1 MQTKRITYLDIT
13 KCVAIFFVLWGHAIG
28 QLMNHEVTDN
38 RLYMFFYAFHMPLF
52 MTMSGFFA
60 GSSMKMSF
68 IELFKKKFKQLIIPA
83 LTFGVIW
90 YIHDVIV
97 GARMLSLK
105 SFVHLEAEDYW
116 FLKSLFFAYLIA
128 YVTHR
133 FTAKLGGGGGKKY
146 LCSNNRMLDISIC
159 TKI

>member
-28 QLMNHEVTDN
+28 QLMNHDVTNN

-60 GSSMKMSF
+60 GSSMKMSL

-83 LTFGVIW
+83 LAFGILW
-90 YIHDVIV
+90 YIHDVII
-97 GARMLSLK
+97 GSRMLTLK
-105 SFVHLEAEDYW
+105 AFLYLEAEGYW

-133 FTAKLGGGGGKKY
+133 FTERWGGGKKSLY
-146 LCSNNRMLDISIC
+146 SNNCMLDISIC